1 MVEYQGIDIKSN
13 DRLTELPN
21 EIFSFILSFLSIR
34 DAVKAR
40 VLSRRCRHVFPS
52 ILHLEFDLHSVLGT
66 NYKGRRSNEDS
77 DISSE
82 ARAKF
87 AAGVDQFFEI
97 YKGQKI
103 NSLRI
108 CFALG
113 NEHACYVDR
122 WIAFAIR
129 RNTEKVDLDFSA
141 NLINTFYYFPGQLLP
156 ESLYDFPCQLL
167 SEANTSQ
174 LKHLY
179 LNSCNLRPAPHHVGR
194 LTPLKTLDLENMVLD
209 QSSAKSIFS
218 GFLNLEWL
226 RLKNISLPETFCID
240 APSLHLETLILHDCY
255 GVKKIEVS
263 SIGLTTFE
271 YIGRVKSFTFL
282 NVPQLEK
289 VHIRFMCAYLNGTRY
304 MFNGLAND
312 LPRLQTLSLVLT
324 TVEVLEKFGRFFSLY
339 LLIYL
344 LVHGKWN
351 ILLLLIVFLLSLA
364 PSSAY
369 KHK

>member
-1 MVEYQGIDIKSN
+1 
-13 DRLTELPN
+13 
-21 EIFSFILSFLSIR
+21 
-34 DAVKAR
+34 
-40 VLSRRCRHVFPS
+40 
-52 ILHLEFDLHSVLGT
+52 
-66 NYKGRRSNEDS
+66 
-77 DISSE
+77 
-82 ARAKF
+82 
-87 AAGVDQFFEI
+87 
-97 YKGQKI
+97 
-103 NSLRI
+103 
-108 CFALG
+108 
-113 NEHACYVDR
+113 
-122 WIAFAIR
+122 
-129 RNTEKVDLDFSA
+129 
-141 NLINTFYYFPGQLLP
+141 
-156 ESLYDFPCQLL
+156 
-167 SEANTSQ
+167 
-174 LKHLY
+174 
-179 LNSCNLRPAPHHVGR
+179 
-194 LTPLKTLDLENMVLD
+194 MVLD